1 MALNANDN
9 LEKPLGTLSSS
20 SIVMEIYQ
28 TMTFMNIVLC
38 EDTPSFYLNL
48 NCILKCNEVW
58 LCCCLPQD
66 DLPVMK
72 AIALQSDLI
81 FSHHCLMCPVKLRI
95 ASKKKKKK
103 KDHNINIYPYRL
115 CQSYNAWH
123 CLWVCKTSLIFWSY
137 WFDHLILLIQKSKS
151 VFRVAWLKLVKVF
164 SSCMQLLVG
173 LGGQDWRLTL
183 WTAAAV
189 SSLFLCFLWIVCY
202 FWMFYRIK
210 LDKFTF
216 NKDKTGSSSSP
227 YFYFLFFKC
236 CLPFSFL
243 S

>member
-1 MALNANDN
+1 MWGHSKFLPESE
-9 LEKPLGTLSSS
+9 LHFKMQWGLVVLLSASGWPSCYEGNRITVWSDIFPSS
-20 SIVMEIYQ
+20 FDVP
-28 TMTFMNIVLC
+28 C
-38 EDTPSFYLNL
+38 ETSYSF
-48 NCILKCNEVW
+48 
-58 LCCCLPQD
+58 
-66 DLPVMK
+66 
-72 AIALQSDLI
+72 
-81 FSHHCLMCPVKLRI
+81 
-95 ASKKKKKK
+95 KKKKK

>member
-1 MALNANDN
+1 MRFGYAAVCLR
-9 LEKPLGTLSSS
+9 
-20 SIVMEIYQ
+20 
-28 TMTFMNIVLC
+28 MTFLLWRQSHYSLIWYFPITVWYALWN
-38 EDTPSFYLNL
+38 F
-48 NCILKCNEVW
+48 VW
-58 LCCCLPQD
+58 LQ
-66 DLPVMK
+66 
-72 AIALQSDLI
+72 
-81 FSHHCLMCPVKLRI
+81 
-95 ASKKKKKK
+95 KKKKIY
-103 KDHNINIYPYRL
+103 HNINIYPYRL

-123 CLWVCKTSLIFWSY
+123 CLLGLQDIWSY

-173 LGGQDWRLTL
+173 LGGQAWRLTL

-210 LDKFTF
+210 LGKFTF